1 MELKPSRGLKVMVN
15 ARREAIFGD
24 ESVSIRNVALDDG
37 NKHGVMTGVA
47 LAGYCEVDMPKLDGR
62 KHWYPID
69 DLAGEHGEK
78 IVEEEVPI
86 ELDEGDSE
94 ALEEEPA

>member
-1 MELKPSRGLKVMVN
+1 MVN
-15 ARREAIFGD
+15 AQREAIFGD
-24 ESVSIRNVALDDG
+24 ESVSIRKVILNDG
-37 NKHGVMTGVA
+37 NKRGVMTGVT
-47 LAGYCEVDMPKLDGR
+47 LAGYCEVDMPKLDGL

-78 IVEEEVPI
+78 IVEEEIPI